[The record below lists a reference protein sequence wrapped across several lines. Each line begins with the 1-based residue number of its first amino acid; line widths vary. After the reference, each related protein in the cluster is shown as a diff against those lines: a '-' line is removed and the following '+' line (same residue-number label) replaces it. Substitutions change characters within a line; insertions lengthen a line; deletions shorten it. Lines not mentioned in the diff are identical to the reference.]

1 MSTEKDPEG
10 LAVAPLQNSG
20 HESAQPRTHGDRFRN
35 TEAAVNLPH
44 NNMVL
49 VMTGLATTVFLA
61 SLDSTIVTTALPTI
75 TEHLHGTASDYS
87 WTGVSFLLCS
97 GAFIPLWGPLSDV
110 VGRKLILYPS
120 IALFLL
126 GSGLCG
132 AATSMSFLIGCRA
145 LQGVG
150 EGGIIVMVQV
160 VLTDI
165 VSLQD
170 RGKYGSVIGGCW
182 GIASILGPVLGG
194 ILTERLSWRWIFWI
208 NLPTGGLATLL
219 LMFCLNLN
227 PTRKLTFKEFLQ
239 NFDFLGVSLLMT
251 GTGTLLAGFSVA
263 ADNGWNSR
271 STIGLLVVGPV
282 LLLLAGIVES
292 RTTRMAIIPPRLFRT
307 RTTLSLFGLAFL
319 HAIGFMCANFYLP
332 VMFQGVNGDSPL
344 ISGVKLF
351 PVALGG
357 SVATVVVGLIVTATK
372 RTRPF
377 IWSGTA
383 LMTLGAGLLITLSE
397 KSSLGQEMGFSL
409 IEGVGIGFLFQPP
422 LIALQAAMPLKDMA
436 ACTGASQLAIRL
448 RAIPA
453 LTGTS
458 AEASILQGNYK
469 DIKLLLPAELRQ
481 QVIVA
486 LSRSLRTI
494 YIMLAPL
501 AGTTFLL
508 SLLVRHYSL
517 ERNFVQKTRP
527 EEAPQ
532 IEADEKSGE
541 VGEIKSV

>member
-1 MSTEKDPEG
+1 
-10 LAVAPLQNSG
+10 
-20 HESAQPRTHGDRFRN
+20 
-35 TEAAVNLPH
+35 
-44 NNMVL
+44 MVL

-87 WTGVSFLLCS
+87 WTGAYSTQLLCS

-194 ILTERLSWRWIFWI
+194 VLTERLSWRWIFWI

-239 NFDFLGVSLLMT
+239 NFDFLGVYVLRKVSADVNSRHAHRSLLMT
-251 GTGTLLAGFSVA
+251 G
-263 ADNGWNSR
+263 NSR

-357 SVATVVVGLIVTATK
+357 SVATVIVGLIVTATK

-436 ACTGASQLAIRL
+436 ACTGAFYLVRTLGCTLGISLGGVAFQSQLAIRL

-527 EEAPQ
+527 EEAAPQ
-532 IEADEKSGE
+532 IAADEKGGE
-541 VGEIKSV
+541 VGETKSV